1 MLMMSTTPEASRGA
15 ASSPYMPVAA
25 HELRRQ
31 MSMPPAL
38 AATFASCGSGGG
50 GHGWPRNLAGG
61 GGNGE
66 LGWRAPRP
74 AAGGVGA
81 VVRALWAWIARGRR
95 KVVISRTGSSVKE
108 QQYGHEEYA
117 QNFDEGGAA
126 REPENL
132 SRSFSA
138 RYARQAA
145 PWDGARRRRRG

>member
-1 MLMMSTTPEASRGA
+1 
-15 ASSPYMPVAA
+15 
-25 HELRRQ
+25 

-138 RYARQAA
+138 RRLVLAT
-145 PWDGARRRRRG
+145 